1 MATSKRNKTTMEKKY
16 ISQMWV
22 LRNRYNVYKSEFD
35 AFGVYQDGMMMCKI
49 GKEINR
55 LRVALRCER
64 RCVAA

>member
-35 AFGVYQDGMMMCKI
+35 AFGVYQDGMMMRKI